1 MFTYVDVINVENVLR
16 TENKIDSYSDDV
28 LIPWTSIE
36 GNDVSIEGLGEGFLM
51 ECKGSIKLINESIF
65 RRRLARFTYG
75 LLDYVHWN
83 NVAIVGGC
91 IGNMINA
98 GVKNNNGKDLDLVI
112 WGLSDETF
120 TEKTLQV
127 VKDIVDVLSSR
138 KLPYRVYSN
147 NYVISIIV
155 TGKLSTKIQIIKRE
169 YLSKYHV
176 LAGFD
181 IDASCCLYDGINCLL
196 SPRGVCAFKTGI
208 NVVDLTR
215 RSPSYEHRLH
225 KYVSRGF
232 SICIPYAIPEYN
244 RLYWMNPV
252 NRGFER
258 LLYLVNYDNNKT
270 LGYVMNYLTG
280 RMNTRIKFTTSDYE
294 GEVEEQGS
302 KDLIPASY
310 TDERIR
316 KYNSSVSEEFQ
327 YKNITQKIGSKTG
340 CLTINPI
347 KWDKSVLQFT
357 GSFNPITTG
366 DWFRGNASYIG
377 FDHLGRQDI
386 FNQIRAGQIIELESL
401 YQIRYLDRSLFNVL
415 EYLILYHPDQ
425 NYVIKALENSHRFHI
440 NPKITNL
447 YKLSLLEL
455 AILSNR
461 PELAHIL
468 LKHVSG
474 IDVGTKTKK
483 TQGTKG
489 TKDKVIDT
497 KKMFINLVLFL
508 DNPQLINIF
517 NLDED
522 DITSNMIHKY
532 TCTNLSV
539 KYGIELDNESR
550 DNESGDIY
558 DMNYVYFHSISAK
571 NAMYLSN
578 EELRY
583 KCMSTPSFKTEF
595 EGVLKDSI
603 NKKLF
608 SCTELTL
615 IESEILEILNHKSH
629 IFVTANG
636 VNDVNSLRATTLLK
650 TIYKLSEVDIELL
663 SNITPE
669 FLSASDTYLICIQFH
684 KFLTTQDIELL
695 NKPVKF
701 TYDNP
706 QVIKYMIAFDDVALF
721 NHIIGVKYRLNTL
734 TTWRTSLGNN
744 LSAELHRLKSLVLD
758 IKSDNIHRMFAD
770 ILQNTPSHLLVMEHN
785 TLDNLKRPENIFGLT
800 PDDYLL
806 YSIFDNYNKFIPS
819 TNLRKSLQI
828 LSKIRNEPI
837 QQTTYDSAT
846 SDQITTILNKCVS
859 TNTNTIPKTTCQ
871 SSSSGENEDSDTC
884 TEDED
889 NEDLLII

>member
-1 MFTYVDVINVENVLR
+1 
-16 TENKIDSYSDDV
+16 
-28 LIPWTSIE
+28 
-36 GNDVSIEGLGEGFLM
+36 
-51 ECKGSIKLINESIF
+51 
-65 RRRLARFTYG
+65 
-75 LLDYVHWN
+75 
-83 NVAIVGGC
+83 
-91 IGNMINA
+91 
-98 GVKNNNGKDLDLVI
+98 
-112 WGLSDETF
+112 
-120 TEKTLQV
+120 
-127 VKDIVDVLSSR
+127 
-138 KLPYRVYSN
+138 
-147 NYVISIIV
+147 
-155 TGKLSTKIQIIKRE
+155 
-169 YLSKYHV
+169 
-176 LAGFD
+176 
-181 IDASCCLYDGINCLL
+181 
-196 SPRGVCAFKTGI
+196 
-208 NVVDLTR
+208 
-215 RSPSYEHRLH
+215 
-225 KYVSRGF
+225 
-232 SICIPYAIPEYN
+232 
-244 RLYWMNPV
+244 
-252 NRGFER
+252 
-258 LLYLVNYDNNKT
+258 
-270 LGYVMNYLTG
+270 
-280 RMNTRIKFTTSDYE
+280 
-294 GEVEEQGS
+294 
-302 KDLIPASY
+302 
-310 TDERIR
+310 
-316 KYNSSVSEEFQ
+316 
-327 YKNITQKIGSKTG
+327 
-340 CLTINPI
+340 
-347 KWDKSVLQFT
+347 
-357 GSFNPITTG
+357 
-366 DWFRGNASYIG
+366 
-377 FDHLGRQDI
+377 
-386 FNQIRAGQIIELESL
+386 
-401 YQIRYLDRSLFNVL
+401 
-415 EYLILYHPDQ
+415 
-425 NYVIKALENSHRFHI
+425 
-440 NPKITNL
+440 
-447 YKLSLLEL
+447 
-455 AILSNR
+455 
-461 PELAHIL
+461 
-468 LKHVSG
+468 
-474 IDVGTKTKK
+474 
-483 TQGTKG
+483 
-489 TKDKVIDT
+489 
-497 KKMFINLVLFL
+497 
-508 DNPQLINIF
+508 
-517 NLDED
+517 
-522 DITSNMIHKY
+522 
-532 TCTNLSV
+532 
-539 KYGIELDNESR
+539 
-550 DNESGDIY
+550 
-558 DMNYVYFHSISAK
+558 
-571 NAMYLSN
+571 
-578 EELRY
+578 
-583 KCMSTPSFKTEF
+583 MSTPSFKTEF